1 MRSVREF
8 RLLCQDSFQ
17 VRALSCP
24 DGLVRLVALHRKG
37 WEALDAL
44 LTSVPSVDDQIIL
57 DDIFQTLLPSC
68 YQAEAQGWPL
78 DDAFREHF
86 YYYVLFNYN
95 DLIRRRDG
103 LTNDNDLLYKPR

>member
-1 MRSVREF
+1 MCSVREF
-8 RLLCQDSFQ
+8 RLLCRDGFQ
-17 VRALSCP
+17 VRPLSCP

-44 LTSVPSVDDQIIL
+44 LASVPSVDDQIIL
-57 DDIFQTLLPSC
+57 DDIIQTLLPSC

-86 YYYVLFNYN
+86 YYYLLFNHN

-103 LTNDNDLLYKPR
+103 LANDNALSC